1 MDRTARGPSARFFD
15 LWSRVYDLPVVQR
28 AVYRPVQDA
37 VVDRLRALD
46 AGRVLDLGCGTG
58 ILSARMADDL
68 AVPVVG
74 CDYSAG
80 MLDEAAVRTRQVAW
94 VQADALALPLRDAS
108 VDVVTSTEAF
118 HWFPDPA
125 AALTELCR
133 VLRPGGTLLVA
144 LVNPPAAAPARIAEA
159 AARAAGQ
166 PARWPTRTE
175 MAGLV
180 EGAGL
185 TVVDQVRIRRIG
197 SLVVPTVLTVAQR

>member
-1 MDRTARGPSARFFD
+1 MARTPRGPSARFFD
-15 LWSRVYDLPVVQR
+15 LWSRVYDLPAVQR

-37 VVDRLRALD
+37 VVDRLRPLD
-46 AGRVLDLGCGTG
+46 AGQVLDLGCGTG
-58 ILSARMADDL
+58 ILSARMVDEL

-80 MLDEAAVRTRQVAW
+80 MLDEAAARTRRVAW
-94 VQADALALPLRDAS
+94 VQGDALVLPLRDAS
-108 VDVVTSTEAF
+108 VDVITSTEAF

-125 AALTELCR
+125 GALAEIRR

-144 LVNPPAAAPARIAEA
+144 LVNPPAAAPARAAEV

-166 PARWPTRTE
+166 PARWPTRSE
-175 MAGLV
+175 MAALV

-185 TVVDQVRIRRIG
+185 RVVDQVRIRRIG

>member
-1 MDRTARGPSARFFD
+1 MARTPRGPSARFFD
-15 LWSRVYDLPVVQR
+15 LWSRVYDLPAVQR

-37 VVDRLRALD
+37 VVDRLRPLD
-46 AGRVLDLGCGTG
+46 AGQVLDLGCGTG
-58 ILSARMADDL
+58 ILSARMVDEL

-80 MLDEAAVRTRQVAW
+80 MLDEAAARTRRVAW
-94 VQADALALPLRDAS
+94 VQGDALVLPLRDAS
-108 VDVVTSTEAF
+108 VDVITSTEAF

-125 AALTELCR
+125 GALAEIRR

-144 LVNPPAAAPARIAEA
+144 LVNPPAAAPARAAEA

-166 PARWPTRTE
+166 PARWPTRSE
-175 MAGLV
+175 MAALV
-180 EGAGL
+180 EDAGL
-185 TVVDQVRIRRIG
+185 SVRDQVRIRRIG

>member
-1 MDRTARGPSARFFD
+1 MARTPRGPSARFFD
-15 LWSRVYDLPVVQR
+15 LWSRVYDLPAVQR

-37 VVDRLRALD
+37 VVDRLRPLD
-46 AGRVLDLGCGTG
+46 AGQVLDLGCGTG
-58 ILSARMADDL
+58 ILSARMVDEL

-80 MLDEAAVRTRQVAW
+80 MLDEAAARTRRVAW
-94 VQADALALPLRDAS
+94 VQGDALVLPLRGAS
-108 VDVVTSTEAF
+108 VDVITSTEAF

-125 AALTELCR
+125 GALAEIRR

-144 LVNPPAAAPARIAEA
+144 LVNPPAAAPARAAEV

-166 PARWPTRTE
+166 PARWPTRSE
-175 MAGLV
+175 MAALV

-185 TVVDQVRIRRIG
+185 RVVDQVRIRRIG